1 MATLRYLNT
10 FIDEEPTGR
19 VFEARSKSWPQLGGL
34 GHAMEEIEGNVET
47 QAASYVAELEG
58 KWSVTFGERPQMSPE
73 PETQMA
79 LPTQSAQE
87 AAPEV
92 PPAVQNAAVAEI
104 SQAPTSKGSR
114 GHPVVCFRPC
124 IRLAKG
130 TCEMGDACDYCHYK
144 HPRYVTPDKR
154 QRFLLNNMD
163 PWSLFFCSFV
173 AAHRSAVYMY
183 INVRCPHNLSNIP

>member
-1 MATLRYLNT
+1 MWRRKLPAMLL
-10 FIDEEPTGR
+10 
-19 VFEARSKSWPQLGGL
+19 SWRANGASPLVN
-34 GHAMEEIEGNVET
+34 GHR
-47 QAASYVAELEG
+47 
-58 KWSVTFGERPQMSPE
+58 FPPE

-130 TCEMGDACDYCHYK
+130 ICEMGDACDYCHYK

-154 QRFLLNNMD
+154 QRFSVEPHGPLVSFFSVLLF
-163 PWSLFFCSFV
+163 LHIEAQYTC
-173 AAHRSAVYMY
+173 
-183 INVRCPHNLSNIP
+183 I